1 MDLYLSFE
9 INGSCLPFCF
19 KNTNPYVTAEIL
31 STSSTCPNLWG
42 EIFIALLAKFRLVA
56 CKDSFLS
63 FAKVH
68 IKSNQDRS
76 QHWLGLMDEAREGII
91 L

>member
-19 KNTNPYVTAEIL
+19 QEHL
-31 STSSTCPNLWG
+31 RQCPNLWG